1 MVEVVV
7 LNQDA
12 AHYADAIRTRLPEVV
27 VHGVTNATAAHACCG
42 NADVLVALGYE
53 VSDPLLAAMPA
64 LRWIQTLTT
73 GVDKLLALGNLAADV
88 RVSTG
93 RGIHGPQM
101 AELAFLYMIALS
113 RDFRAMMANQANAHW
128 QRGPQTLLLGKT
140 AVLVGVGSISEAIA
154 SRCQAFGMRVIG
166 VSDSR
171 HDAPGFDTILPRS
184 DLVRIAAQADF
195 LIVLVPLDATTT
207 RLIDRQVIGAMQPHG
222 FLINLARGPV
232 LDEAALIEALE
243 SHRIAGAG
251 LDVFEVE
258 PLPPESPLWRMSNVI
273 LTPHIG
279 GMSNVYTQQFT
290 PLLLDNLV
298 AYTQGRMADMRN
310 VVRG

>member
-1 MVEVVV
+1 M
-7 LNQDA
+7 
-12 AHYADAIRTRLPEVV
+12 H
-27 VHGVTNATAAHACCG
+27 
-42 NADVLVALGYE
+42 
-53 VSDPLLAAMPA
+53 
-64 LRWIQTLTT
+64 
-73 GVDKLLALGNLAADV
+73 
-88 RVSTG
+88 
-93 RGIHGPQM
+93 
-101 AELAFLYMIALS
+101 
-113 RDFRAMMANQANAHW
+113 
-128 QRGPQTLLLGKT
+128 
-140 AVLVGVGSISEAIA
+140 
-154 SRCQAFGMRVIG
+154 VIG

-195 LIVLVPLDATTT
+195 LIVLAPLDATTT
-207 RLIDRQVIGAMQPHG
+207 RLIDRQVIGAMQPHS

-232 LDEAALIEALE
+232 VDETALIEALE

>member
-73 GVDKLLALGNLAADV
+73 GVDKLLALGNLATDV

-113 RDFRAMMANQANAHW
+113 RDFRAMLANQANAHW

-154 SRCQAFGMRVIG
+154 SRCQAFGMHVIG

-195 LIVLVPLDATTT
+195 LIVL
-207 RLIDRQVIGAMQPHG
+207 
-222 FLINLARGPV
+222 
-232 LDEAALIEALE
+232 
-243 SHRIAGAG
+243 
-251 LDVFEVE
+251 
-258 PLPPESPLWRMSNVI
+258 
-273 LTPHIG
+273 
-279 GMSNVYTQQFT
+279 
-290 PLLLDNLV
+290 
-298 AYTQGRMADMRN
+298 
-310 VVRG
+310 

>member
-7 LNQDA
+7 LDRDA
-12 AHYADAIRTRLPEVV
+12 VHYADAIRTRLPEVV
-27 VHGVTNATAAHACCG
+27 VHAVTNATAARACCG
-42 NADVLVALGYE
+42 TADVLVALAHE
-53 VSDPLLAAMPA
+53 VSDPLVTAMPA
-64 LRWIQTLTT
+64 LRWIQALTT
-73 GVDKLLALGNLAADV
+73 GVDHLLGLRNLAAEV
-88 RVSTG
+88 RISSG
-93 RGIHGPQM
+93 RGSHGPQM
-101 AELAFLYMIALS
+101 AELAFLYMLALS
-113 RDFRAMMANQANAHW
+113 RDVRAKLADQANARW
-128 QRGPQTLLLGKT
+128 QRSPQTLLLDKT
-140 AVLVGVGSISEAIA
+140 AVLVGVGSISEALA
-154 SRCQAFGMRVIG
+154 SRCKAFGMRVIG

-171 HDAPGFDTILPRS
+171 HDVRGFDTILPRS

-195 LIVLVPLDATTT
+195 LIILVPLDATTR
-207 RLIDRQVIGAMQPHG
+207 RLIDRRVIGAMQPHG

-232 LDEAALIEALE
+232 VDEAALIEALA

-258 PLPPESPLWRMSNVI
+258 PLPPDSPLWRMNNVI

-290 PLLLDNLV
+290 PLLLDNLA
-298 AYTQGRMADMRN
+298 AYTEDRMADMRN